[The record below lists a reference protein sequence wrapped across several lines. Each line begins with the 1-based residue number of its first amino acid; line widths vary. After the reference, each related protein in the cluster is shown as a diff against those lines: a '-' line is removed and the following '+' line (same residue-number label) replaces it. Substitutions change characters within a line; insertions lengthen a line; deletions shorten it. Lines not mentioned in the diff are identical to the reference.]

1 MYSSIL
7 QKLPLAVVGLL
18 MVAAVLMIYFRS
30 KNVTRS
36 EFIKTFKS
44 GPYITTWILVFVI
57 VMSGFFA
64 IFNHIKAKDSVMAV
78 VALNYSEA
86 SQAQNSNG
94 TRYNM
99 AEIICD
105 EVVEK
110 AIEMGAFEDVTVKQL
125 KNCLCVYPY
134 VQGDVNDKSN
144 YHISTEFVVEYH
156 ASKYTDHLDAENVIA
171 LITSAYK
178 EYYIE
183 KYTDNF
189 SITGKEDKPDYS
201 TMEYMDIVEY
211 FNKETTSVLNY
222 LYGMAEK
229 GPSFVTKNNTTFNSI
244 AGKVHQFKE
253 TQIEQNLK
261 SLILQHGIVR
271 NKSNYIDRLSY
282 QNKNTAFDKQKNSTS
297 FDLCNQAI
305 DMYSE
310 EMTRVVLVPTWD
322 NSGKYYMGRTK
333 VGIDELSVM
342 ATTFSDNVASGEK
355 EIMDNNLIIEK
366 MKSAQEN
373 TSANSEADALVE
385 AIDASIDNFTVEAI
399 NAGREYSNYR
409 MNQCIAVS
417 ISGSSLFGELK
428 TIIIFAVLAYLA
440 AMLYAVSKRFPKNT
454 KIMQEDKK

>member
-1 MYSSIL
+1 MISSLL
-7 QKLPLAVVGLL
+7 QKLPLAVVGILL
-18 MVAAVLMIYFRS
+18 LIAVLKIYFRS
-30 KNVTRS
+30 KNVTKS
-36 EFIKTFKS
+36 EFFKIFKS
-44 GPYITTWILVFVI
+44 MQLLSTWIMIFVI
-57 VMSGFFA
+57 VISCVFG
-64 IFNHIKAKDSVMAV
+64 IFNHMKAKHSVTAV

-110 AIEMGAFEDVTVKQL
+110 AIKMGAFENVTVKQL

-156 ASKYTDHLDAENVIA
+156 ASKHTDHLDAENVIT
-171 LITSAYK
+171 LVTSAYK

-189 SITGKEDKPDYS
+189 SLTSKDDKPDYS
-201 TMEYMDIVEY
+201 KMEYMDIVTY
-211 FNKETTSVLNY
+211 FNKETTAVLNY

-261 SLILQHGIVR
+261 SLVLQHGIVR
-271 NKSNYIDRLSY
+271 NKDSYIDRLSY
-282 QNKNTAFDKQKNSTS
+282 QNTNTDFDKQKNNVS
-297 FDLCNQAI
+297 FNLCNQAI

-322 NSGKYYMGRTK
+322 ESGKYYMGRTK

-342 ATTFSDNVASGEK
+342 ATTFSNNVASNEK
-355 EIMDNNLIIEK
+355 EIMDNNLVMEK
-366 MKSAQEN
+366 MQ
-373 TSANSEADALVE
+373 NSDNNLDFAVAEADVLIE
-385 AIDASIDNFTVEAI
+385 SIDKSIDNFTIEAI
-399 NAGREYSNYR
+399 NAGREYSNHK

-417 ISGSSLFGELK
+417 ISGVSLFSELK
-428 TIIIFAVLAYLA
+428 TIIIFAFLAYIA
-440 AMLYAVSKRFPKNT
+440 AMLFSVSKKFPKA
-454 KIMQEDKK
+454 

>member
-1 MYSSIL
+1 MISSIL
-7 QKLPLAVVGLL
+7 QKIPLAVVGLL
-18 MVAAVLMIYFRS
+18 LITAALTIYFRS
-30 KNVTRS
+30 KNVTKS
-36 EFIKTFKS
+36 EFFKIFKS
-44 GPYITTWILVFVI
+44 TRPVSVAILIFVI
-57 VMSGFFA
+57 VLSGTFA
-64 IFNHIKAKDSVMAV
+64 VFNHMKAKHSVTAV

-86 SQAQNSNG
+86 SGAQNSNG

-110 AIEMGAFEDVTVKQL
+110 AIEIGAFENVTVKQL
-125 KNCLCVYPY
+125 KNCLSVYPY

-156 ASKYTDHLDAENVIA
+156 ASKHTDHLDAENVIA

-189 SITGKEDKPDYS
+189 SLTDKEDKPDYS
-201 TMEYMDIVEY
+201 EMEYMDIVTY
-211 FNKETTSVLNY
+211 FNKETTSVLNF

-229 GPSFVTKNNTTFNSI
+229 GPSFVTKNNTTFHAI
-244 AGKVHQFKE
+244 AQKVHQFKE
-253 TQIEQNLK
+253 TQIEQNLR
-261 SLILQHGIVR
+261 SLILQHGIAR
-271 NKSNYIDRLSY
+271 NKDNYIDRLSY
-282 QNKNTAFDKQKNSTS
+282 QNKNTDFDMQKNNVS

-310 EMTRVVLVPTWD
+310 EMTRIVLVPTWD
-322 NSGKYYMGRTK
+322 ESGKYYMGRTK

-342 ATTFSDNVASGEK
+342 ATAFSNNVASNEK

-366 MKSAQEN
+366 MQSISTDTLANAQADELILSIDKSIDTFTA
-373 TSANSEADALVE
+373 E
-385 AIDASIDNFTVEAI
+385 AIG
-399 NAGREYSNYR
+399 AGREYSDYI

-417 ISGSSLFGELK
+417 ISGVSLFSELK
-428 TIIIFAVLAYLA
+428 TIIIFMMLAYISA
-440 AMLYAVSKRFPKNT
+440 ISFAVSKKFPKA
-454 KIMQEDKK
+454 